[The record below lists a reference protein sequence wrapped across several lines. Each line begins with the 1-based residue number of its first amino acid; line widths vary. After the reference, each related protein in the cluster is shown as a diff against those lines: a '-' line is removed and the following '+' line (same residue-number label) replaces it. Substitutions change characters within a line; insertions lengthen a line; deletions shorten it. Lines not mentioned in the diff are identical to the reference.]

1 MPAFLP
7 LVLFLLLVILVVQ
20 AKSCAVPRDVTES
33 DRIARLTERVRAL
46 EAIVTDRDRQL
57 RNDIDRLR

>member
-20 AKSCAVPRDVTES
+20 ARSQPVSRDRAES

>member
-7 LVLFLLLVILVVQ
+7 LVLFLLLAVLVIQ
-20 AKSCAVPRDVTES
+20 ASGRTVPREAAET

-46 EAIVTDRDRQL
+46 EAIITDRDRQL
-57 RNDIDRLR
+57 RNEIDRLR